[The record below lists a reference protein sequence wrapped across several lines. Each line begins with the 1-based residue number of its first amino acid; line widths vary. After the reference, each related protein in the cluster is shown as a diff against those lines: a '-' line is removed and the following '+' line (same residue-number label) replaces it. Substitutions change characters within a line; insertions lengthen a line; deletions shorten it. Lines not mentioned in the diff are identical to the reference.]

1 MSRPVL
7 SLSIVSH
14 GQIELVSLLLADI
27 KMHCDAAAVEVILT
41 VNIPEHLP
49 VTPETFPFS
58 LTVIQNLVPQG
69 FGRNHNQ
76 AFRQARGEF
85 FGVINPDVRIGSDMF
100 ASLLAGLNLPSAG
113 VVAPLVVNPL
123 GAIEN
128 SARHFPT
135 PLTILCKLFGR
146 CQGADYFVGETPVY
160 PDWVGGMFML
170 FRCDVY
176 QQLGGFN
183 EKYFL
188 YYEDVDIC
196 ARIWLNGLRVALIPE
211 AKVTHEARRS
221 SHQQA
226 AYLLMHIRSMA
237 RFFWSVTFFKAMLL
251 RRRR

>member
-27 KMHCDAAAVEVILT
+27 KMHCDAAALEVILT
-41 VNIPEHLP
+41 LNIPEQLP
-49 VTPETFPFS
+49 VTLETFPFS

-76 AFRQARGEF
+76 AFRRASGEF
-85 FGVINPDVRIGSDMF
+85 FGVINPDVRIGSNMF
-100 ASLLAGLNLPSAG
+100 APLLAGLSLPSVG
-113 VVAPLVVNPL
+113 VAAPLVVNHL

-146 CQGADYFVGETPVY
+146 CQGADYPIGQAPVY
-160 PDWVGGMFML
+160 PDWAGGMFML

-176 QQLGGFN
+176 RQLGGFN

-196 ARIWLNGLRVALIPE
+196 ARIWLKGLRVALIPE

-237 RFFWSVTFFKAMLL
+237 RFFLSVTFFKAMLL